1 MSGKNLA
8 WSAVCVTTGMVLL
21 PVGTW
26 ACAVCQGANDALAQ
40 SLNVSMLFLMSM
52 PFLIF
57 SSILGVLYIA
67 HKRAQG
73 QRWLESV
80 SKHFAWVQK
89 ENQP

>member
-1 MSGKNLA
+1 MSRQYIV
-8 WSAVCVTTGMVLL
+8 WSAVLVTTDIVLL
-21 PVGTW
+21 PVVSW

-52 PFLIF
+52 PFLIC
-57 SSILGVLYIA
+57 SSIIGVLYIA

-73 QRWLESV
+73 QRWLDSV
-80 SKHFAWVQK
+80 SKYFVWLQK